1 MASLKIGG
9 VDRLNLA
16 WAYIELLITENSR
29 LHRTIG
35 KVDRLCGD
43 ILADCSKE
51 VYEANMNDLTQDLAD
66 LGGFLESHQ
75 EKIKL
80 LSSVLNTYEPS

>member
-1 MASLKIGG
+1 MASLKSGG

-29 LHRTIG
+29 LHQTIG

-43 ILADCSKE
+43 ILADCSRE
-51 VYEANMNDLTQDLAD
+51 VYEANMNSLTEDLED
-66 LGGFLESHQ
+66 LGKFLDVHQ
-75 EKIKL
+75 QKIKL
-80 LSSVLNTYEPS
+80 LSSVLSNESP

>member
-1 MASLKIGG
+1 VASLKSGG

-29 LHRTIG
+29 LHQTIG

-43 ILADCSKE
+43 ILADCSRE
-51 VYEANMNDLTQDLAD
+51 VYEANMNSLTEDLED
-66 LGGFLESHQ
+66 LGKFLDVHQ
-75 EKIKL
+75 QKIKL
-80 LSSVLNTYEPS
+80 LSSVLSNESP

>member
-1 MASLKIGG
+1 MKVG

-29 LHRTIG
+29 LHQTIG

-43 ILADCSKE
+43 ILADCSRE
-51 VYEANMNDLTQDLAD
+51 VYEANMNSLTEDLED
-66 LGGFLESHQ
+66 LGKFLDVHQ
-75 EKIKL
+75 QKIKL
-80 LSSVLNTYEPS
+80 LSSVLNNES